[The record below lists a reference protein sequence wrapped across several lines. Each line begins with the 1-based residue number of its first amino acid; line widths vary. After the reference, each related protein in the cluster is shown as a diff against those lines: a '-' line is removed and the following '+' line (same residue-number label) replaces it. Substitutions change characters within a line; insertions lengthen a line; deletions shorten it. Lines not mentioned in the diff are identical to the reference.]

1 MKKHFDCLLLYSD
14 TDSLTYEIRT
24 IDLFKD
30 LKESND
36 LNEKLDFSNYERD
49 NDLFDDKNK
58 MVVLKFKDELK
69 GRPMENFCA
78 LKSKMYS
85 ITTEG

>member
-1 MKKHFDCLLLYSD
+1 M
-14 TDSLTYEIRT
+14 DSLTYEIRT
-24 IDLFKD
+24 IDLYID

-36 LNEKLDFSNYERD
+36 LNEKFDFSNYERD
-49 NDLFDDKNK
+49 NNLFDDKHK
-58 MVVLKFKDELK
+58 IVVLKFNDEMK
-69 GRPMENFCA
+69 GRLMLSFCA